1 MSLCRL
7 YVTASHID
15 LKLEHIRKNRDLFL
29 KYSSPLLIKL
39 KTLILLTYHDVEE
52 MPIQTCEEELLFTI
66 LKDCPDLECLSLEG
80 NFSNFLSDRFFT
92 KVMSTNPLTNLRIFD
107 VQGTQ
112 VPLTIATANSFLRLP
127 SLQELR
133 VSCWRLSEQE
143 YKNLDDTVRM
153 SGWDLRLSRRSTV
166 QHVHNF

>member
-1 MSLCRL
+1 MSFYL
-7 YVTASHID
+7 
-15 LKLEHIRKNRDLFL
+15 
-29 KYSSPLLIKL
+29 
-39 KTLILLTYHDVEE
+39 
-52 MPIQTCEEELLFTI
+52 QTCEEELLFII

-80 NFSNFLSDRFFT
+80 NFSNFLSDRFFA
-92 KVMSTNPLTNLRIFD
+92 KVMSTNPFGNLRIFD

-112 VPLTIATANSFLRLP
+112 VPLTIATANCFLRLP

-153 SGWDLRLSRRSTV
+153 SGWDLRLSRRSTT
-166 QHVHNF
+166 QHIPNF

>member
-1 MSLCRL
+1 
-7 YVTASHID
+7 
-15 LKLEHIRKNRDLFL
+15 
-29 KYSSPLLIKL
+29 
-39 KTLILLTYHDVEE
+39 
-52 MPIQTCEEELLFTI
+52 
-66 LKDCPDLECLSLEG
+66 
-80 NFSNFLSDRFFT
+80 
-92 KVMSTNPLTNLRIFD
+92 MSTNPLTSLRIFD

-133 VSCWRLSEQE
+133 VSCWTLSEQE

-153 SGWDLRLSRRSTV
+153 SGWDLRLSRRSTA